1 LGVTTLRNI
10 INKDVTL
17 FSADTNRSFEAIAVT
32 SHISQYY
39 MINILS
45 AISIVFVTTSHFLLL
60 QVDYVVSHCN
70 QKQALIEWHL
80 AQNEVW
86 KEKITKNNEN
96 MQKKYSK

>member
-1 LGVTTLRNI
+1 
-10 INKDVTL
+10 
-17 FSADTNRSFEAIAVT
+17 
-32 SHISQYY
+32 
-39 MINILS
+39 M
-45 AISIVFVTTSHFLLL
+45 L

-96 MQKKYSK
+96 MQKIQQVGLQTITEVRLTAEYILQIFNFFGLSFWLRDQYTDFKWQRLLYFFRILFASETP